1 MWPTVEL
8 REIRV
13 FLTLAQELHFGRTA
27 ERLDLTPSRVSQT
40 LQTLEAR
47 VGGQLFART
56 SRRVRLTPLGETLQD
71 RMAPAYARMER
82 AFVETREEATGLAGP
97 LRIGSYS
104 PINYGAH
111 FLEIVRT
118 FAARQPQCHVLTTDT
133 GFDREQ
139 FDWLRHDELDMLAM
153 RLPLSDPELTV
164 GPILSREPRL
174 LAVAI
179 DHPLA
184 GRESVCLDDLAGHTV
199 TEVPTLPRELT
210 EAFAPSV
217 TPSGHRLERV
227 ALRTVEEA
235 IVRAATGEIVHPT
248 VRSFVEHYHSPGVVG
263 VPIRDLPP
271 SETALVWLTARENG
285 KIRAFARAAADV
297 LARHPPGS

>member
-13 FLTLAQELHFGRTA
+13 FLTLAEELHFGRTA
-27 ERLDLTPSRVSQT
+27 DRLDLTPSRVSQT

-56 SRRVRLTPLGETLQD
+56 SRRVRLTPLGEALQS
-71 RMAPAYARMER
+71 RMAPVYARMER

-118 FAARQPQCHVLTTDT
+118 FAERHPGCRVLTTDT
-133 GFDREQ
+133 GLGSDQ
-139 FDWLRHDELDMLAM
+139 FDWLRHGELDMLAM

-164 GPILSREPRL
+164 GPVLSREPRL
-174 LAVAI
+174 LAVAVS
-179 DHPLA
+179 HPLA
-184 GRESVCLDDLAGHTV
+184 THDSVCVNDLVGYR
-199 TEVPTLPRELT
+199 VPEAPMLPLELR

-235 IVRAATGEIVHPT
+235 MVRVATGEIVHPT
-248 VRSFVEHYHSPGVVG
+248 VRSFVEHYQSPGVVG

-271 SETALVWLTARENG
+271 SETALVWLTARESG
-285 KIRAFARAAADV
+285 KIRTFARAAADV